1 MGQIGERS
9 EKVGKGLYRGIG
21 SSIAHK
27 CARSGGVPVS
37 GSQQV
42 GCFLLFSFHLS
53 VSTSVLERMCLRA
66 YFAKHRVLQKLSN
79 LPSKTALTGQ

>member
-1 MGQIGERS
+1 MCQIGERS

-42 GCFLLFSFHLS
+42 GCFFTIFFSPLCIDIRFGTN
-53 VSTSVLERMCLRA
+53 V
-66 YFAKHRVLQKLSN
+66 FAGVFR
-79 LPSKTALTGQ
+79 